1 LYWTWLLAAGALE
14 IFFVL
19 LLKLSDGM
27 TKVAPTIGFLVVSLL
42 SFLFLTKA
50 MQGIPTGTA
59 YAVWTGIGAA
69 GTMIIG
75 ACFFGEQLTAMRLL
89 FFLLL
94 LAGIAGLKFTLPSG

>member
-1 LYWTWLLAAGALE
+1 VYWTWLLAAGALE
-14 IFFVL
+14 IVFVI
-19 LLKLSDGM
+19 LLKMSEGM
-27 TKVAPTIGFLVVSLL
+27 TKAAPTIGFVIVSLL

-69 GTMIIG
+69 GAMAVG
-75 ACFFGEQLTAMRLL
+75 AFLFGEPLTTVRLV

-94 LAGIAGLKFTLPSG
+94 LIGIAGLKFTLPQG